1 MDIEENVPEITSP
14 ILPDIELQK
23 KKEEARERYKKLS
36 QRGKKPVI
44 KVVTGDGVIKDVDKL
59 TVKEQEEQFIK
70 CALDPIY
77 FIETYLKI
85 FDQTQ
90 GENGMIVPFKL
101 FQFQKDLIT
110 EYLNND
116 FNIANKYRQA
126 GISTCTCA
134 YLSWYVMFNKNRSV
148 AIIADK
154 LGTAQ
159 DELMNDVVEFIEGC
173 PTWLKPK
180 PTRKNTQKLKRYDNG
195 SEIGAF
201 AAKSGLRGYTPTLL
215 FWDET
220 AWTEKSDKF
229 WESAGPTLQTGGSAV
244 MVSCVTDDTYLFT
257 NKGIKQVKDFT
268 NNKKEGENYIDDTNI
283 LGFNN
288 LRKTNIF
295 FNNGYV
301 DTLKIKTMY
310 SELESS
316 FNHKYWGYKN
326 GRYDWF
332 KAEELNVGDYVSI
345 QKNKNIWGSNDD
357 CSDFT
362 PYYSGKIKNVFNPRK
377 ITKDLAYFIGLYIS
391 EGYIRRSKTK
401 KNGGQI
407 IITCGDDVSN
417 IYERLN
423 IPYKCSDGIHYVTNS
438 YNLLEFFEYLGFDI
452 TKKASE
458 KIIPSRLLEMSRENI
473 IAMIQGIMDGDGF
486 ATYKEKGNQLRV
498 GITLSSKELI
508 NQLKIIFNNFGILT
522 DYDERVT
529 PPTKKVKVY
538 SKGYRIMATSEYA
551 KKYFDEIGF
560 RFERKNEK
568 KKLYKIDEIGH
579 VGVRDNIPNGR
590 IILKELYDNVKYYGI
605 YEKLELNNIKIKSTI
620 QKKNEYHKPSS
631 RKTILKLI
639 NLFKNELSVEL
650 LNKYKHILNEDIV
663 WVKIKSIEKSKN
675 YTYDFSMSNDNPV
688 EDDEFNMSIIYNQFL
703 THQTP
708 NGYDPIFY
716 KTFNLA
722 LQKKNNF
729 KAIELYWFNDP
740 R

>member
-1 MDIEENVPEITSP
+1 MDFEENVPEITSP

-44 KVVTGDGVIKDVDKL
+44 KVVTGDGVIKGVDKL

-134 YLSWYVMFNKNRSV
+134 YLAWYVMFNKNRSV

-159 DELMNDVVEFIEGC
+159 DELMNDVVEFIESC

-229 WESAGPTLQTGGSAV
+229 WESAGPTLQTGGSAI
-244 MVSCVTDDTYLFT
+244 MVS
-257 NKGIKQVKDFT
+257 
-268 NNKKEGENYIDDTNI
+268 
-283 LGFNN
+283 
-288 LRKTNIF
+288 
-295 FNNGYV
+295 
-301 DTLKIKTMY
+301 
-310 SELESS
+310 
-316 FNHKYWGYKN
+316 
-326 GRYDWF
+326 
-332 KAEELNVGDYVSI
+332 
-345 QKNKNIWGSNDD
+345 
-357 CSDFT
+357 
-362 PYYSGKIKNVFNPRK
+362 
-377 ITKDLAYFIGLYIS
+377 
-391 EGYIRRSKTK
+391 
-401 KNGGQI
+401 
-407 IITCGDDVSN
+407 
-417 IYERLN
+417 
-423 IPYKCSDGIHYVTNS
+423 
-438 YNLLEFFEYLGFDI
+438 
-452 TKKASE
+452 
-458 KIIPSRLLEMSRENI
+458 
-473 IAMIQGIMDGDGF
+473 
-486 ATYKEKGNQLRV
+486 
-498 GITLSSKELI
+498 
-508 NQLKIIFNNFGILT
+508 
-522 DYDERVT
+522 
-529 PPTKKVKVY
+529 
-538 SKGYRIMATSEYA
+538 
-551 KKYFDEIGF
+551 
-560 RFERKNEK
+560 
-568 KKLYKIDEIGH
+568 
-579 VGVRDNIPNGR
+579 
-590 IILKELYDNVKYYGI
+590 
-605 YEKLELNNIKIKSTI
+605 
-620 QKKNEYHKPSS
+620 
-631 RKTILKLI
+631 
-639 NLFKNELSVEL
+639 
-650 LNKYKHILNEDIV
+650 
-663 WVKIKSIEKSKN
+663 
-675 YTYDFSMSNDNPV
+675 
-688 EDDEFNMSIIYNQFL
+688 
-703 THQTP
+703 TP
-708 NGYDPIFY
+708 NGYDAIFY

-740 R
+740 RYNKNLKWYKNRSKEDEIVLPDQDFTNEKRLQLYRDNWEPYNEWMDAQYKRCNGDVKKINQEILGKFLGSGDNFIAGEYLGIIEEKQVQTPIRQEYVDSNMWIWEDPIPSEEYVMSIDVSSGHGDDYSTINILKLSEFIENVIITKNGINTKQKVIKYKIEQVAEYYGKVSPQTLGEIGYIYGSKYNNAYTVIDITSGHGGQTVGKLFEIGYTNIHYCEIAHKPSRDMLNGYIKKGKKTLSDGNIIYVDLVPGFFIGSVRASVLIEFQRAIHMGDLIIRSKRTLEELKTFITVGGSRVADHGRSFHDDSIMGMAIGVYTINFDMKKYKVNDESTKDMINTMLKINNNERLKSKNNRPSLFDREFNNPYGANAWLFKGLNK

>member
-1 MDIEENVPEITSP
+1 MNIEENVPEITSP

-44 KVVTGDGVIKDVDKL
+44 KVVTGDGVIKGVDKL

-101 FQFQKDLIT
+101 FQFQKDLIA
-110 EYLNND
+110 EYLNNS

-229 WESAGPTLQTGGSAV
+229 WESAGPTLQTGGSAI
-244 MVSCVTDDTYLFT
+244 MVS
-257 NKGIKQVKDFT
+257 
-268 NNKKEGENYIDDTNI
+268 
-283 LGFNN
+283 
-288 LRKTNIF
+288 
-295 FNNGYV
+295 
-301 DTLKIKTMY
+301 
-310 SELESS
+310 
-316 FNHKYWGYKN
+316 
-326 GRYDWF
+326 
-332 KAEELNVGDYVSI
+332 
-345 QKNKNIWGSNDD
+345 
-357 CSDFT
+357 
-362 PYYSGKIKNVFNPRK
+362 
-377 ITKDLAYFIGLYIS
+377 
-391 EGYIRRSKTK
+391 
-401 KNGGQI
+401 
-407 IITCGDDVSN
+407 
-417 IYERLN
+417 
-423 IPYKCSDGIHYVTNS
+423 
-438 YNLLEFFEYLGFDI
+438 
-452 TKKASE
+452 
-458 KIIPSRLLEMSRENI
+458 
-473 IAMIQGIMDGDGF
+473 
-486 ATYKEKGNQLRV
+486 
-498 GITLSSKELI
+498 
-508 NQLKIIFNNFGILT
+508 
-522 DYDERVT
+522 
-529 PPTKKVKVY
+529 
-538 SKGYRIMATSEYA
+538 
-551 KKYFDEIGF
+551 
-560 RFERKNEK
+560 
-568 KKLYKIDEIGH
+568 
-579 VGVRDNIPNGR
+579 
-590 IILKELYDNVKYYGI
+590 
-605 YEKLELNNIKIKSTI
+605 
-620 QKKNEYHKPSS
+620 
-631 RKTILKLI
+631 
-639 NLFKNELSVEL
+639 
-650 LNKYKHILNEDIV
+650 
-663 WVKIKSIEKSKN
+663 
-675 YTYDFSMSNDNPV
+675 
-688 EDDEFNMSIIYNQFL
+688 
-703 THQTP
+703 TP

-740 R
+740 RYNKNLKWYKNRGKEDEIVLPDQDFTNEKRLQLYKDNWEAYNEWMDAQYKRTNGDIKKINQEILGKFLGSGDNFIAGE

>member
-44 KVVTGDGVIKDVDKL
+44 KVVTGDGVIKGVDKL

-134 YLSWYVMFNKNRSV
+134 FLSWYTMFNKNRSV

-229 WESAGPTLQTGGSAV
+229 WESAGPTLQTGGSAI
-244 MVSCVTDDTYLFT
+244 MVS
-257 NKGIKQVKDFT
+257 
-268 NNKKEGENYIDDTNI
+268 
-283 LGFNN
+283 
-288 LRKTNIF
+288 
-295 FNNGYV
+295 
-301 DTLKIKTMY
+301 
-310 SELESS
+310 
-316 FNHKYWGYKN
+316 
-326 GRYDWF
+326 
-332 KAEELNVGDYVSI
+332 
-345 QKNKNIWGSNDD
+345 
-357 CSDFT
+357 
-362 PYYSGKIKNVFNPRK
+362 
-377 ITKDLAYFIGLYIS
+377 
-391 EGYIRRSKTK
+391 
-401 KNGGQI
+401 
-407 IITCGDDVSN
+407 
-417 IYERLN
+417 
-423 IPYKCSDGIHYVTNS
+423 
-438 YNLLEFFEYLGFDI
+438 
-452 TKKASE
+452 
-458 KIIPSRLLEMSRENI
+458 
-473 IAMIQGIMDGDGF
+473 
-486 ATYKEKGNQLRV
+486 
-498 GITLSSKELI
+498 
-508 NQLKIIFNNFGILT
+508 
-522 DYDERVT
+522 
-529 PPTKKVKVY
+529 
-538 SKGYRIMATSEYA
+538 
-551 KKYFDEIGF
+551 
-560 RFERKNEK
+560 
-568 KKLYKIDEIGH
+568 
-579 VGVRDNIPNGR
+579 
-590 IILKELYDNVKYYGI
+590 
-605 YEKLELNNIKIKSTI
+605 
-620 QKKNEYHKPSS
+620 
-631 RKTILKLI
+631 
-639 NLFKNELSVEL
+639 
-650 LNKYKHILNEDIV
+650 
-663 WVKIKSIEKSKN
+663 
-675 YTYDFSMSNDNPV
+675 
-688 EDDEFNMSIIYNQFL
+688 
-703 THQTP
+703 TP
-708 NGYDPIFY
+708 NGYDAIFY

-740 R
+740 RYNKNLKWYKNRGKEDEIVLPDQDFTNEKRLQLYKDNWEAYNEWMDAQYKRTNGDIKKINQEILGKFLGSGDNFIAGEYLGKIEEKQVQTPIRQEYVDSNMWIWEDPIPSEEYIMSIDVSSGHGDDYSTINMLKLSEFIENVIITKNGIKTKQKVKKYKIEQVAEYYGKVSPQTLGEIAYIYGSKYNNAYTVIDITSGHGGQTVGKLFEMGYTNIHYCEIAHKPTRDMLNGYIKKGKKTLSDGSIVYVDLVPGFFIGSVRASVLIEFQRAIHMGDLIIRSKRTSEELKTFITVGGSRIADHGRSFHDDSIMGMAIGIYTINFDMKKYKINDDSTKDMINTMLNINNNEKPKPKDNRPSLFDREFNNPYGVNAWLFKGLN